1 MAVTYIKTKDGKE
14 HSGPIAKWRPMENW
28 FSIFDFDEL
37 SGSKKFCFDDIESA
51 VTKGER
57 VSIYSPLEGE
67 DRDELERAR
76 KYLRDAR
83 KYGWSDFTEDTP
95 LFEWEKSA

>member
-14 HSGPIAKWRPMENW
+14 YSGPIAKWRPRENW
-28 FSIFDFDEL
+28 FSIFDFDEPA
-37 SGSKKFCFDDIESA
+37 GDRKFSFDDIESA

-57 VSIYSPLEGE
+57 VSIYSPSEGE
-67 DRDELERAR
+67 EQDELERAR
-76 KYLRDAR
+76 EHLKSAR
-83 KYGWSDFTEDTP
+83 KYGWDNFTEDTP